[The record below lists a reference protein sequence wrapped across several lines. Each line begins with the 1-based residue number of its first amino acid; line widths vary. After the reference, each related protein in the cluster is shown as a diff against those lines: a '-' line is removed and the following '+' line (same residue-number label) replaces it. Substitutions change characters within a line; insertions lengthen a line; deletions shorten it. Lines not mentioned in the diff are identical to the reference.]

1 MTAHMRLQPEAL
13 GMGMTSQRVRDR
25 LIERLRDGSQN
36 GAQNGMGIRNEA
48 VLNAIRTVPRHL
60 FVDEAL
66 AARAYEDNALP
77 IGHGQTIS
85 QPWVVARMTEALFEI
100 TPQELAAHAAAGEG
114 VAADAVAVSA
124 DAVPAFVPKKVLEV
138 GTGSGYQAA
147 ILAAL
152 GLEVYTVERIGDLLR
167 TARKRFRNLGL
178 NVRSKHDDGRIGW
191 PEHAPYD
198 AIIVTAAAPA
208 LVDALTEQLA
218 VGGVLVAPVGASGG
232 QSLVK
237 LRKRADGSIVRSDLA
252 SVIFVPLLSGTIDG

>member
-1 MTAHMRLQPEAL
+1 MIARVHLQAGAV

-25 LIERLRDGSQN
+25 LIERLRDN
-36 GAQNGMGIRNEA
+36 GIRDER
-48 VLNAIRTVPRHL
+48 VLNAVRTVPRHL

-85 QPWVVARMTEALFEI
+85 QPWVVARMTEALFERD
-100 TPQELAAHAAAGEG
+100 PGDPPLQ
-114 VAADAVAVSA
+114 
-124 DAVPAFVPKKVLEV
+124 KVLEI

-167 TARKRFRNLGL
+167 TARKRFRSLGL
-178 NVRSKHDDGRIGW
+178 NIRSKHDDGRVGW
-191 PEHAPYD
+191 PEYAPYD
-198 AIIVTAAAPA
+198 GVIVTAAAPA

-218 VGGVLVAPVGASGG
+218 VGGVLIAPVGASGG

-237 LRKRADGSIVRSDLA
+237 LRKRSDGEIERSDLA
-252 SVIFVPLLSGTIDG
+252 SVVFVPLLSGLVDG